1 MAKKLIIV
9 ESPAKIKTLKKFLNS
24 DYIIESSIGHIRDLP
39 EKEFGIDLEN
49 DFEPKYV
56 IMTDKKEVIAK
67 LQKAA
72 KLCDTIYLAP
82 DPDREGEAIAWHIK
96 ESLPTKSNFKRVSFN
111 AITKDAVLKALAQ
124 PREIDIALV
133 NAQQARRLLDRMV
146 GYKISPILNR
156 RIQRGRDSFVSAG
169 RVQSVALKLVVDR
182 EREIEAFKPVEY
194 WNLAALLKTNEE
206 ERQFRAN
213 LYSVDSKRVEKEAV
227 EGKEFTIIN
236 TKESA
241 DAILAK
247 MKGKPFIVTSVERKE
262 KKRNPVPPFITSTLQ
277 QEASRHHGFSSAKT
291 MGIAQG
297 LYEGIDLGNEGAE
310 GLITYMRTDS
320 VRTAPEGII
329 EARQYILE
337 TYGKEYLPDDAKVYA
352 TQKQAQDA
360 HEAIRPTNLAH
371 TPEKIK
377 DYLTREQFNLYQL
390 IWRRFISSQMMPA
403 IYDTVSAD
411 ISAGDQVVL
420 RATGS
425 IIKFAGFLAVY
436 EEKTDEEDKDNE
448 TKTLPN
454 LNEGQTLKLLEL
466 ISEQAFTRP
475 PPRFSEASLVK
486 ELERLGIGRPST
498 YASIMNKIQS
508 REYTVK
514 ESGRLKPT
522 EIGIVI
528 AQMLET
534 SFQQIMNVKFT
545 AQMEDNLEL
554 VAENQKDW
562 KELLREFW
570 VEFFPTLEIAEKEA
584 FVPKVLTEIDC
595 PKCGSKL
602 QKIWYKSKY
611 FYGCSKYPECDYS
624 APLEEVAFNKDEYA
638 DDFDW
643 DQKCPKDGKDMK
655 VRHGRFGSFL
665 GCTGYPDC
673 KGIVNIPKKGE
684 VIIPDADMPACP
696 ALDCPGHMTSKKS
709 RYGKIFYSCST
720 FPECNVIVNDL
731 GDLQSKYPDH
741 PRTAY
746 VKVEKKGKFA
756 KGKTARTA
764 TKTTAKTT
772 KAKTTKAKTTKKAAK
787 ADGEEKVKKPR
798 NSPLNKLSPELKS
811 IIGSDEMSRPETTK
825 KLWEYIKKNDLQDP
839 SNKRLI
845 RPDDALA
852 KVFGSSEPVDMFK
865 LAGILNKHFLK

>member
-1 MAKKLIIV
+1 MGKKLIIV
-9 ESPAKIKTLKKFLNS
+9 ESPAKIKTLKKFLGS
-24 DYIIESSIGHIRDLP
+24 DYLIESSIGHIRDLP
-39 EKEFGIDLEN
+39 EKEFGIDIEN
-49 DFEPKYV
+49 DFEPKYT
-56 IMTDKKEVIAK
+56 IMVDKKEVIGK

-72 KLCDTIYLAP
+72 KLCDTVYLAP
-82 DPDREGEAIAWHIK
+82 DPDREGEAIAWHIT
-96 ESLPTKSNFKRVSFN
+96 EILPPKTVVKRISFN
-111 AITKDAVLKALAQ
+111 SITKDVVLKALKE
-124 PREIDIALV
+124 PREIDISLV
-133 NAQQARRLLDRMV
+133 NAQQARRLLDRIV

-156 RIQRGRDSFVSAG
+156 RIQRGKASFVSAG

-194 WNLAALLKTNEE
+194 WNLAAILKTKQED
-206 ERQFRAN
+206 RSFRAN
-213 LYSVDSKRVEKEAV
+213 LHSVDNKRVEKEMV

-236 TKESA
+236 NKKSA
-241 DAILAK
+241 DAILAR
-247 MKGKPFIVTSVERKE
+247 MKGKPFIVANVERKE

-277 QEASRHHGFSSAKT
+277 QEASRHHGFSSART
-291 MGIAQG
+291 MGIAQS
-297 LYEGIDLGNEGAE
+297 LYEGVDLGQDGPE

-320 VRTAPEGII
+320 VRTAPEGIE
-329 EARQYILE
+329 EARKFIVD
-337 TYGKEYLPDDAKVYA
+337 TYGKDYLPTDAKVYA

-360 HEAIRPTNLAH
+360 HEAIRPTNLMN

-377 DYLTREQFNLYQL
+377 DYLTREQFMLYQL

-411 ISAGDQVVL
+411 ITAGNEVIL

-425 IIKFAGFLAVY
+425 IIKFAGFLACY

-454 LNEGQTLKLLEL
+454 LESGQILDLLEL

-514 ESGRLKPT
+514 ENGRLKPT
-522 EIGIVI
+522 EIGCVI

-545 AQMEDNLEL
+545 ALMEDNLEL
-554 VAENQKDW
+554 VAENRKDW

-570 VEFFPTLEIAEKEA
+570 VQFFPTLEIAEKEA

-624 APLEEVAFNKDEYA
+624 APLEEVSFNRDEYA
-638 DDFDW
+638 EDFDW
-643 DQKCPKDGKDMK
+643 DQKCPKCQKDMK

-684 VIIPDADMPACP
+684 VIIADTDMPKCP
-696 ALDCPGHMTSKKS
+696 AIDCPGHMTSKKS

-720 FPECNVIVNDL
+720 FPECNVIVNNLEDL
-731 GDLQSKYPDH
+731 NSKYPDH

-746 VKVEKKGKFA
+746 VKVVKKGKEV
-756 KGKTARTA
+756 KGKE
-764 TKTTAKTT
+764 T
-772 KAKTTKAKTTKKAAK
+772 KAKSGKVTKTKTKTKTKASKKETTVK
-787 ADGEEKVKKPR
+787 EKKPR
-798 NSPLNKLSPELKS
+798 NVAPSKLSDDLAA
-811 IIGSDEMSRPETTK
+811 IVGSPEMSRTEVTK
-825 KLWEYIKKNDLQDP
+825 KLWDYIKAHNLQDP
-839 SNKRLI
+839 KNKRSI
-845 RPDDALA
+845 VPDNSLA
-852 KVFGSSEPVDMFK
+852 KVFGSNEPVDMFK